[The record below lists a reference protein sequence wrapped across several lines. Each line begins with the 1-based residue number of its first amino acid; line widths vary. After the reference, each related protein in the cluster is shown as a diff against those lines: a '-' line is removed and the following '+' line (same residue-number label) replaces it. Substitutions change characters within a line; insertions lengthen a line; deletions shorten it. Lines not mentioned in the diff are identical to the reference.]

1 VLSFS
6 GGDKANAFYSGRSDE
21 GRCQGVRFRNALYFP
36 EVEGRIVWDA
46 CSSGCRT
53 CGARYG
59 LISKGYSARDLFYV
73 GIKSSNVFKQP
84 GVDPNGYSGHS
95 FRKPSCP
102 VESLLSLPVAMT
114 RLCGQLG

>member
-1 VLSFS
+1 MLSS
-6 GGDKANAFYSGRSDE
+6 SGDKANAFYSGRTDDQF
-21 GRCQGVRFRNALYFP
+21 GKVDQFGIRVHRVVALAMPSMVLYPKATVQEILMF
-36 EVEGRIVWDA
+36 
-46 CSSGCRT
+46 
-53 CGARYG
+53 
-59 LISKGYSARDLFYV
+59 
-73 GIKSSNVFKQP
+73 FKQL

>member
-1 VLSFS
+1 MRFIQKDLTRGDVKVLGS
-6 GGDKANAFYSGRSDE
+6 GIHFIFRRS
-21 GRCQGVRFRNALYFP
+21 
-36 EVEGRIVWDA
+36 EVSISLGFVFI
-46 CSSGCRT
+46 GCRT